1 MSKYKITN
9 KKIMDFYD
17 ANESLDFQTM
27 NLIFIDILQQIKS
40 GLNSSINSTINS
52 QILSEISDIRE
63 NINNINNSFYIKL
76 QENKKDTIEE
86 YKNILYNNL
95 SQNNEKLG
103 NLIQQN
109 TTHLLDKTTILLND
123 VLPKSNE
130 TQFNFFRENIS
141 NFQKTI
147 SEDSEKI
154 LQSINK
160 EEQLNNFLNNFE
172 SKYNQLIQP
181 FCTIV
186 NASEER
192 LYKEISYVKNSQLPE
207 SLMNNLTDFFNKYK
221 NSSYKGQL
229 GEIQLETVL
238 NQIFPSAEVLNTTS
252 TKASCDFKLSRV
264 DKETILFETKDYD
277 RNVTLDE
284 VKKFIRDIETQ
295 KTHGI
300 FLSQHSG
307 ITSKQNFQIDTI
319 GKNIVIY
326 IHNVKYEP
334 TVIKMIVDII
344 DNLNEKL
351 VMINEEQNDEFS
363 ISDENLQEINKEY
376 ANFIQQKLK
385 LIEVL
390 KESHKNSISQI
401 EAMKFPC
408 LSKIITQNCGSILN
422 NENVEIICNICNKF
436 SALNNKSLAAH
447 QRACKKNF
455 KCDTIKINYTD

>member
-17 ANESLDFQTM
+17 ANESLDFQPM

-40 GLNSSINSTINS
+40 GLNSTINSTINS

-130 TQFNFFRENIS
+130 NQFNFFKESIS

-172 SKYNQLIQP
+172 NKYNQLIQP

-192 LYKEISYVKNSQLPE
+192 LHKEISYVKNSQLPE
-207 SLMNNLTDFFNKYK
+207 SLMNNLSDFFNKYRW
-221 NSSYKGQL
+221 SS
-229 GEIQLETVL
+229 
-238 NQIFPSAEVLNTTS
+238 
-252 TKASCDFKLSRV
+252 
-264 DKETILFETKDYD
+264 
-277 RNVTLDE
+277 TLR
-284 VKKFIRDIETQ
+284 I
-295 KTHGI
+295 
-300 FLSQHSG
+300 
-307 ITSKQNFQIDTI
+307 
-319 GKNIVIY
+319 
-326 IHNVKYEP
+326 
-334 TVIKMIVDII
+334 
-344 DNLNEKL
+344 
-351 VMINEEQNDEFS
+351 
-363 ISDENLQEINKEY
+363 
-376 ANFIQQKLK
+376 
-385 LIEVL
+385 
-390 KESHKNSISQI
+390 
-401 EAMKFPC
+401 
-408 LSKIITQNCGSILN
+408 
-422 NENVEIICNICNKF
+422 
-436 SALNNKSLAAH
+436 
-447 QRACKKNF
+447 
-455 KCDTIKINYTD
+455 

>member
-40 GLNSSINSTINS
+40 GLNSTINSTINT

-130 TQFNFFRENIS
+130 NQFNFFKESIS

-172 SKYNQLIQP
+172 NKYNQLIQP

-192 LYKEISYVKNSQLPE
+192 LHKEISYVKNSQLPE

-229 GEIQLETVL
+229 GEMQLETVL

-252 TKASCDFKLSRV
+252 IKASCDFKVNRI

-284 VKKFIRDIETQ
+284 VKKFIRDIEIQ
-295 KTHGI
+295 KTHGV

-307 ITSKQNFQIDTI
+307 ITSKQNFQIDMI

-326 IHNVKYEP
+326 IHNVNYEP
-334 TVIKMIVDII
+334 TIIKMTVDII

-351 VMINEEQNDEFS
+351 LLLDDNENNDFT

-385 LIEVL
+385 LIDII
-390 KESHKNSISQI
+390 KDFNKNISYQI
-401 EAMKFPC
+401 ENIKFPC
-408 LSKIITQNCGSILN
+408 LSKLITQKCGSILN
-422 NENVEIICNICNKF
+422 NENTEIICNICNKF
-436 SALNNKSLAAH
+436 SATSNKSLAAH

-455 KCDTIKINYTD
+455 KQDSIVIN

>member
-264 DKETILFETKDYD
+264 DKETILFETKDYE
-277 RNVTLDE
+277 RNDTIDE

>member
-147 SEDSEKI
+147 SKDSEKI

-172 SKYNQLIQP
+172 TKYNQLIQP
-181 FCTIV
+181 FYTIV

-229 GEIQLETVL
+229 GEMQLETVL

-252 TKASCDFKLSRV
+252 TKASCDFKLNRV

-455 KCDTIKINYTD
+455 KCDTIKIN

>member
-1 MSKYKITN
+1 MSNYKITN

-40 GLNSSINSTINS
+40 GLNSTINSTINS

-130 TQFNFFRENIS
+130 NQFNFFKESIS

-172 SKYNQLIQP
+172 NKYNQLIQP

-192 LYKEISYVKNSQLPE
+192 LHKEISYVKNSQLPE
-207 SLMNNLTDFFNKYK
+207 SLMNNLSDFFNKYK

-229 GEIQLETVL
+229 GEMQLETVL

-252 TKASCDFKLSRV
+252 IKAACDFKVNRI

-284 VKKFIRDIETQ
+284 VKKFIRDIEIQ
-295 KTHGI
+295 KTHGV

-307 ITSKQNFQIDTI
+307 ITSKQNFQIDMI

-326 IHNVKYEP
+326 IHNVNYEP
-334 TVIKMIVDII
+334 TIIKMTVDII

-351 VMINEEQNDEFS
+351 TIINEEQNDEFS

-376 ANFIQQKLK
+376 ACFIQQKLK

-390 KESHKNSISQI
+390 KDFHKNSISQI

-408 LSKIITQNCGSILN
+408 LSKIITQNCASILN
-422 NENVEIICNICNKF
+422 NENAEIICNICNKF
-436 SALNNKSLAAH
+436 SATNNKSLAAH

-455 KCDTIKINYTD
+455 KQDSIVIN

>member
-40 GLNSSINSTINS
+40 GLNSTINSTINS

-63 NINNINNSFYIKL
+63 NINNINNSFYMKL

-130 TQFNFFRENIS
+130 NQFNFFKESIS

-172 SKYNQLIQP
+172 NKYNQLIQP

-192 LYKEISYVKNSQLPE
+192 LHKEISYVKNSQLPE

-229 GEIQLETVL
+229 GEMQLETVL

-252 TKASCDFKLSRV
+252 IKASCDFKVNRI

-284 VKKFIRDIETQ
+284 VKKFIRDIEIQ
-295 KTHGI
+295 KTHGV

-307 ITSKQNFQIDTI
+307 ITSKQNFQIDMI

-326 IHNVKYEP
+326 IHNVNYEP
-334 TVIKMIVDII
+334 TIIKMTVDII

-351 VMINEEQNDEFS
+351 LLLDDNENNDFT

-385 LIEVL
+385 LIDII
-390 KESHKNSISQI
+390 KDFNKNISYQI
-401 EAMKFPC
+401 ENIKFPC
-408 LSKIITQNCGSILN
+408 LSKLITQKCGSILN
-422 NENVEIICNICNKF
+422 NENTEIICNICNKF
-436 SALNNKSLAAH
+436 SATNNKSLAAH

-455 KCDTIKINYTD
+455 KQDSIVIN

>member
-40 GLNSSINSTINS
+40 GLNSTINSTINS

-130 TQFNFFRENIS
+130 NQFNFFKESIS

-172 SKYNQLIQP
+172 NKYNQLIQP

-192 LYKEISYVKNSQLPE
+192 LHKEISYVKNSQLPE

-229 GEIQLETVL
+229 GEMQLETVL

-252 TKASCDFKLSRV
+252 IKASCDFKVNRI

-284 VKKFIRDIETQ
+284 VKKFIRDIEIQ
-295 KTHGI
+295 KTHGV

-307 ITSKQNFQIDTI
+307 ITSKQNFQIDMI

-326 IHNVKYEP
+326 IHNVNYEP
-334 TVIKMIVDII
+334 TIIKMTVDII

-351 VMINEEQNDEFS
+351 LLLDDNENNDFT

-385 LIEVL
+385 LIDII
-390 KESHKNSISQI
+390 KDFNKNISYQI
-401 EAMKFPC
+401 ENIKFPC
-408 LSKIITQNCGSILN
+408 LSKLITQKCGSILN
-422 NENVEIICNICNKF
+422 NENTEIICNICNKF
-436 SALNNKSLAAH
+436 SATNNKSLAAH

-455 KCDTIKINYTD
+455 KQDSIVIN